1 MNSDSEDPFPSFLR
15 QCLLLLVS
23 LLDDALIV
31 GLSRLGCNV
40 PWLEALSPIVVGCTT
55 LYFVV
60 QFYRH
65 GLPSLIAAWQELQ
78 QPDAEALE
86 T

>member
-1 MNSDSEDPFPSFLR
+1 MDFASDDPFPTFLR

-31 GLSRLGCNV
+31 GLSRLGCNI

-55 LYFVV
+55 LYLVV
-60 QFYRH
+60 QFWRH
-65 GLPSLIAAWQELQ
+65 GLPSLVAAWQEFQ
-78 QPDAEALE
+78 QQDAEALE